1 MPEKILPQNP
11 CKSIFMN
18 DVEGGGVEEGIRGLI
33 FARDV
38 FVLKEVG
45 MYKNATHNQPTIN
58 TNLRHSNM
66 K

>member
-1 MPEKILPQNP
+1 
-11 CKSIFMN
+11 MN